1 MPTRPL
7 EDVLKEVRRIQ
18 IVARRQV
25 NDLLAGEYLSA
36 KLPGKLW
43 FGNAASLL
51 SSRFTTSPA
60 VSRNSA
66 KTNSPRSPKSE
77 R

>member
-1 MPTRPL
+1 MISL
-7 EDVLKEVRRIQ
+7 CLGVSVVKK
-18 IVARRQV
+18 
-25 NDLLAGEYLSA
+25 NSLSA
-36 KLPGKLW
+36 SASNMFAGCAKPPGKLW

-51 SSRFTTSPA
+51 SNRFTTSPA